1 LAKNYSHSV
10 KIILFILAAE
20 FFNNSTCSLSLP
32 FSHTLQSCDNSGRFS
47 LFMWLRKRRLMTN
60 LCCGFPAYMKSS
72 RQKSSSSDS
81 DASSD
86 SDQDSKLQSAK
97 SEV

>member
-1 LAKNYSHSV
+1 
-10 KIILFILAAE
+10 
-20 FFNNSTCSLSLP
+20 
-32 FSHTLQSCDNSGRFS
+32 
-47 LFMWLRKRRLMTN
+47 MTN